1 MTIAKRNQS
10 DGSKSYEKPIHS
22 PATESRNPGADSNYR
37 PDPAQ
42 IERQIQRKKMNDK

>member
-1 MTIAKRNQS
+1 MTIDKRPSN
-10 DGSKSYEKPIHS
+10 DGSKVYEKPIHS

-42 IERQIQRKKMNDK
+42 IERQRLRKKMNDN

>member
-1 MTIAKRNQS
+1 MAIDKRPSN
-10 DGSKSYEKPIHS
+10 DGSKVYEKPIHS

-42 IERQIQRKKMNDK
+42 TERLIQRRKMNDN